1 MSFGQLIWL
10 FLFGAVMSSSD
21 PTSRLTQEQVAQHL
35 DMSVRNCREV
45 LKTLGIDW
53 ANSTLDE
60 IRTAYIRD
68 LREKAAG
75 RGGSQVEQLNSARLK
90 NQRLR
95 LPTSPGLSRKLG
107 TLVPTADAAF
117 ALTDWAG
124 YTNREIV
131 AAFEK
136 LVQQLEST
144 LKVDI
149 DRGLVD
155 GIAGPTVKRIGGY
168 AANLGQRIAGG
179 GGAVQSAQG
188 DTFS

>member
-1 MSFGQLIWL
+1 MT
-10 FLFGAVMSSSD
+10 SSD

-53 ANSTLDE
+53 ADSTLDE

-75 RGGSQVEQLNSARLK
+75 RGGSQVEQLNSARIEESTVK
-90 NQRLR
+90 AANGRLAYHE
-95 LPTSPGLSRKLG
+95 KLG

-131 AAFEK
+131 AAF
-136 LVQQLEST
+136 
-144 LKVDI
+144 
-149 DRGLVD
+149 
-155 GIAGPTVKRIGGY
+155 
-168 AANLGQRIAGG
+168 
-179 GGAVQSAQG
+179 
-188 DTFS
+188 